1 MHISPLCKDIERE
14 VRLISNEVEK
24 ETSSFGE
31 ITKQKFIV
39 VVYLRTSLISF
50 VVDHLP

>member
-1 MHISPLCKDIERE
+1 MHISPLCKDIKRE
-14 VRLISNEVEK
+14 VQLMLNEVEK

-39 VVYLRTSLISF
+39 VFYLKASLISF

>member
-1 MHISPLCKDIERE
+1 MHISPLCKDIER
-14 VRLISNEVEK
+14 LMSNEVEK

-31 ITKQKFIV
+31 IAKQKFIV
-39 VVYLRTSLISF
+39 IFFYLKASLISF